1 MSVPAA
7 TLPSTNTSNQP
18 KGLRVLNMDE
28 PNPAI
33 EWTDT
38 GNEISSLDELSEF
51 VTLLTAEAHHMRVG
65 LSRAAYGALTGT
77 PWAKPE
83 DGQQRPDDEDILA
96 LLDMHVTP
104 AGTTAKDALLRQS
117 LAALITAL
125 DAVDQAGLAVW
136 LAKVN
141 SQDPERRA

>member
-1 MSVPAA
+1 MDHP
-7 TLPSTNTSNQP
+7 
-18 KGLRVLNMDE
+18 GNMDE
-28 PNPAI
+28 INPAI
-33 EWTDT
+33 EWTAT

-65 LSRAAYGALTGT
+65 LSRVAWGALTGT
-77 PWAKPE
+77 PWLKTPE
-83 DGQQRPDDEDILA
+83 DGQQRPDDDGIMSILN
-96 LLDMHVTP
+96 MHVTP

-117 LAALITAL
+117 LASLITAL

-141 SQDPERRA
+141 SQDPDRKA

>member
-1 MSVPAA
+1 
-7 TLPSTNTSNQP
+7 
-18 KGLRVLNMDE
+18 MDE

-51 VTLLTAEAHHMRVG
+51 VTLLTSEAHHMRVG
-65 LSRAAYGALTGT
+65 LSRAAWGALTGT
-77 PWAKPE
+77 PWVKQPE
-83 DGQQRPDDEDILA
+83 DGGQRPDDEDILA
-96 LLDMHVTP
+96 ILDMHVTP

-141 SQDPERRA
+141 SEDPERTA